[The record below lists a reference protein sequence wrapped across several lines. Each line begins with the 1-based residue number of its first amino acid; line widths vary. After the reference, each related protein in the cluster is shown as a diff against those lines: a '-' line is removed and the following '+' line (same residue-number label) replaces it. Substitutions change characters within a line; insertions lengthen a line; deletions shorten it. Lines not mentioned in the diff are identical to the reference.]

1 MPLAVSTY
9 EEERN
14 LALNVHDVV
23 SEENTDLESEL
34 REVSLDVMDQIK
46 MANRDSQAS
55 VIHTTHLGDTKRR
68 TGILSDLERDFVK
81 DYGKRCLV
89 KGKNIDNNCM
99 LKEYK
104 NIFSGYTRDGEILK
118 KCWINWK
125 KDSPAY
131 KEFINSLKK

>member
-1 MPLAVSTY
+1 M
-9 EEERN
+9 
-14 LALNVHDVV
+14 HDVV
-23 SEENTDLESEL
+23 GEENTDLESEL

-81 DYGKRCLV
+81 EYGKRCLV

-99 LKEYK
+99 LKKYK
-104 NIFSGYTRDGEILK
+104 NVFPGYTRDGD
-118 KCWINWK
+118 CWINWK